1 MAEQYTREIIGT
13 ARYWLE
19 EGWYTVKQLQELIDA
34 SKRMNQHLNKSM
46 DEVSGHLKKVK
57 HRNKDKK
64 NGN

>member
-1 MAEQYTREIIGT
+1 MAEEYTRKVIGT

-19 EGWYTVKQLQELIDA
+19 EGWYTVNQLQELIDA
-34 SKRMNQHLNKSM
+34 SKRMNQQLNKSM

-64 NGN
+64 

>member
-1 MAEQYTREIIGT
+1 MAEQYTRKVIGT
-13 ARYWLE
+13 ARCWLE
-19 EGWYTVKQLQELIDA
+19 EGWYTVNQLEALIYA
-34 SKRMNQHLNKSM
+34 SKCMDQHLNKSM

>member
-1 MAEQYTREIIGT
+1 MAEQYTRETIST
-13 ARYWLE
+13 AQYWLA

-34 SKRMNQHLNKSM
+34 NKRMNQHLNKTM
-46 DEVSGHLKKVK
+46 DEVIGHLKKVK

>member
-1 MAEQYTREIIGT
+1 MSEQYTRKTIGT
-13 ARYWLE
+13 GRFWLE
-19 EGWYTVKQLQELIDA
+19 EGWYTDKQLQDLVDA
-34 SKRMNQHLNKSM
+34 NKRLSERLNKTM

>member
-1 MAEQYTREIIGT
+1 MAEQYARETIGT
-13 ARYWLE
+13 GRFWLE
-19 EGWYTVKQLQELIDA
+19 EGWYTDKQLQDLVDA
-34 SKRMNQHLNKSM
+34 NKRLSERLNKTM